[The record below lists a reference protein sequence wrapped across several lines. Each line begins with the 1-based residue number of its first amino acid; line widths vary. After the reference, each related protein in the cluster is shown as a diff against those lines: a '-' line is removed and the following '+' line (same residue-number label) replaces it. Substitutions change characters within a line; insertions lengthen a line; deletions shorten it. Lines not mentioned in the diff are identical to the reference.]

1 MPTFNPTLPLERE
14 LGKQIYQA
22 LQGPVVETI
31 LKNGGQGRR
40 CRRLLLAQPHGRA
53 LHEGGQRHP
62 SGLLRPVPGRMH
74 LDFKGPVDFYVTG
87 ESIEE
92 FSQKFAEMIQR
103 NYVPS
108 LESIC

>member
-1 MPTFNPTLPLERE
+1 
-14 LGKQIYQA
+14 
-22 LQGPVVETI
+22 
-31 LKNGGQGRR
+31 
-40 CRRLLLAQPHGRA
+40 
-53 LHEGGQRHP
+53 
-62 SGLLRPVPGRMH
+62 MH

>member
-1 MPTFNPTLPLERE
+1 MPIFNPTLPLERE
-14 LGKQIYQA
+14 LGKQI

-31 LKNGGQGRR
+31 LKTAKDGSGDDYWRSRMEGHCMKVDKEILPAFYALCQDVKQ
-40 CRRLLLAQPHGRA
+40 RLGFG
-53 LHEGGQRHP
+53 E
-62 SGLLRPVPGRMH
+62 
-74 LDFKGPVDFYVTG
+74 PVDFYVTG
-87 ESIEE
+87 DSIEE